1 MILVDEMI
9 VEGFAV
15 LPRSGN
21 DIRYGYL
28 FGGSCSVSDT
38 NVSAMSDMVFI
49 EPMTTSLYVE
59 RGSSGRLSADFLAGC
74 LLLIIRGF
82 W

>member
-15 LPRSGN
+15 LPEAATIS
-21 DIRYGYL
+21 DTAI
-28 FGGSCSVSDT
+28 FSGGSCSVSDT